1 VERAS
6 QRALRSRAR
15 KAGISAA
22 FLSVTTLFFAWGFIT
37 SNNDPLLVTLRAI
50 FHLSYTEALLTQLV
64 FFLAF
69 GLMSLPAAS
78 LGNRI
83 GPVDTIVVALAIM
96 IAGCLLVRFS
106 LGFGV
111 YPLILCALFVLAI
124 GITTLQVSANP
135 LAASLGSAKGSHFR
149 LNLAQAFNSLGVV
162 LGVNYGA
169 WVMLGDTAIVTNHG
183 LITDAIQRRDALD
196 AIDRAF
202 THMAV
207 LLAVLGVFILVQRR
221 RITNALTQIVP
232 EPTARVFDALKSGWA
247 VSGAVA
253 IGLYVGAEVSIG
265 SIMINFLHQPSV
277 LGLPFEEG
285 GRYLADFYWGGALAG
300 RIVGSILLTR
310 IAAPRLLKACAVMA
324 ASLCTLVLIGDGAIA
339 GYAALSVG
347 LFNSIMFPTI
357 FTISLER
364 SAATQSSTS
373 GLLCLAIVGGAVLP
387 VMVGLLADTVSLTAA
402 FAIIALAYSVIVIFA
417 SKAASTPPIA
427 DADAPPVPPT

>member
-1 VERAS
+1 MRD
-6 QRALRSRAR
+6 RAR

-50 FHLSYTEALLTQLV
+50 FHLTYTEALLTQLV

-78 LGNRI
+78 LGNRL
-83 GPVDTIVVALAIM
+83 GPVDTIIIALGIM
-96 IAGCLLVRFS
+96 ITGCLLVRFS
-106 LGFGV
+106 LGFGIF
-111 YPLILCALFVLAI
+111 PLILSALFVLAI

-135 LAASLGSAKGSHFR
+135 LAASLGPARGSHFR

-183 LITDAIQRRDALD
+183 LITDAAQRSDALE

-202 THMAV
+202 THMAA
-207 LLAVLGVFILVQRR
+207 LLALLALFILVQRR
-221 RITNALTQIVP
+221 RIKSAVSEIIP
-232 EPTARVFDALKSGWA
+232 ETKAPVFDALKSRWA

-277 LGLPFEEG
+277 LNLPLEEG
-285 GRYLADFYWGGALAG
+285 GRYLADFYWGGALVG

-310 IAAPRLLKACAVMA
+310 IAAPRLLKACAIMA
-324 ASLCTLVLIGDGAIA
+324 ASLCTLVLLGDGAVS

-364 SAATQSSTS
+364 SQATQSSTS

-387 VMVGLLADTVSLTAA
+387 LMVGLLADTVSLTAA
-402 FAIIALAYSVIVIFA
+402 FAIIALAYTVIVVFA
-417 SKAASTPPIA
+417 SKAASTPPIVA
-427 DADAPPVPPT
+427 ADAPPVPLT